1 MRYKTILFRNY
12 YKREFVRVV
21 PEGFDYSIKLSP
33 DVSYFKN
40 AAIYSITENEPTKI
54 FIPARK
60 IVTDCSIYEKY
71 L

>member
-1 MRYKTILFRNY
+1 MNFKTIYFEKY
-12 YKREFVRVV
+12 YKREFVSVV
-21 PEGFDYSIKLSP
+21 TFGFDWSIKLSP

-54 FIPARK
+54 FIPVRK